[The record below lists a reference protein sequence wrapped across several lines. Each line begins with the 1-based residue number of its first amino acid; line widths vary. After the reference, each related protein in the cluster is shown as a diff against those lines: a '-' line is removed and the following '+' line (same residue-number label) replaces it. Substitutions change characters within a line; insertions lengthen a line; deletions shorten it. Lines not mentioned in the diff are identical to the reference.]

1 MNPRQDFQEPV
12 AALCERALGPQR
24 AGHAIFRHAF
34 VPGILAIL
42 AVSWSYREQSTRVLR
57 AWSIPIDFTSMALLV
72 SILFVWFAEQ
82 AYPEKE
88 EWNYQLLSDGA
99 HGWNRLGRDVLYLF
113 GIAQVSALLL
123 KATAPLLKSTIA
135 VLGLDL
141 ARALWPS
148 ASPFLVR
155 VILAFLVV
163 EFFSY
168 WLHRACHRF
177 QFLWQFH
184 STHHVVTELNGLK
197 ALRTHPIENVFFY
210 IVRSAPLMLV
220 GAGLDEVLAV
230 AYFGSV
236 LSVLAHANINVS
248 EGYLGLLV
256 NFPRYH
262 AIHHSSNVVENK
274 NNFGCHTILWD
285 RIFGTFRRSLQQAP
299 EIGVQG
305 IGPRSLWQELAWPFY
320 RSITY

>member
-1 MNPRQDFQEPV
+1 MTPRQDFQEPV

-42 AVSWSYREQSTRVLR
+42 AVSWSYREQSARVLG
-57 AWSIPIDFTSMALLV
+57 AWSIPLDFTSMALLV
-72 SILFVWFAEQ
+72 SILCIWFAEQ
-82 AYPEKE
+82 AYPEKA

-99 HGWNRLGRDVLYLF
+99 YV
-113 GIAQVSALLL
+113 
-123 KATAPLLKSTIA
+123 KSTIA
-135 VLGLDL
+135 ALGLDL
-141 ARALWPS
+141 APALWPS
-148 ASPFLVR
+148 ASPFWAR
-155 VILAFLVV
+155 VALAFLVV

-168 WLHRACHRF
+168 WLHRACHHF

-285 RIFGTFRRSLQQAP
+285 RIFGTFRRSFQQAP
-299 EIGVQG
+299 EIGVHG
-305 IGPRSLWQELAWPFY
+305 MGPRSLWQELAWPFY